1 MSYVKSVSGSDYR
14 FLVRGVML
22 YHTCPWLN
30 LLNGPLMF
38 KRRYVT
44 LLPLFVLLAAC
55 SSKPKPTETDTTTG
69 TPSGGFLLEPQ
80 HNVMQMGGDFANNPN
95 AQQFIDKMVNKH
107 GFDRQQLQEILSQAK
122 RLDSVLRLMDNQA
135 PTTSVKPPSGPN
147 GAWLRYRK
155 KFITPDNV
163 QNGVVFWNQYEDALN
178 RAWQVY
184 GVPPEI
190 IVGIIGVETRWGRVM
205 GKTRILDALATLSFN
220 YPRRAEYFSGEL
232 ETFLLMARDEQDDPL
247 NLKGSFAG
255 AMGYGQFMPSSYK
268 QYAVD
273 FSGDGHINLWD
284 PVDAIGSVANYFKAH
299 GWVKGDQVAV
309 MANGQAPGLP
319 NGFKTKYSISQLAAA
334 GLTPQQPLGNH
345 QQASLLRLDVGTGY
359 QYWYGLPNFYT
370 ITRYNHSTHYAM
382 AVWQLGQAVALARSE
397 PVCGGGR
404 NSVCTEDY
412 SGGLVTG
419 EGFQIS

>member
-14 FLVRGVML
+14 FLVRGGML

-55 SSKPKPTETDTTTG
+55 SSKPKPTETETTTG

-255 AMGYGQFMPSSYK
+255 AMGYGQFMPSSYT

-319 NGFKTKYSISQLAAA
+319 NGFKTRYSISQLATA

-382 AVWQLGQAVALARSE
+382 AVWQLGQAVALAR
-397 PVCGGGR
+397 V
-404 NSVCTEDY
+404 
-412 SGGLVTG
+412 
-419 EGFQIS
+419 Q

>member
-273 FSGDGHINLWD
+273 FSGDGHIKLWD

-382 AVWQLGQAVALARSE
+382 AVWQLGQAVALAR
-397 PVCGGGR
+397 V
-404 NSVCTEDY
+404 
-412 SGGLVTG
+412 
-419 EGFQIS
+419 Q

>member
-232 ETFLLMARDEQDDPL
+232 ETFLL
-247 NLKGSFAG
+247 
-255 AMGYGQFMPSSYK
+255 
-268 QYAVD
+268 
-273 FSGDGHINLWD
+273 I
-284 PVDAIGSVANYFKAH
+284 DAIGSVANYFKAH

-319 NGFKTKYSISQLAAA
+319 NGFKTRYSISQLAAA

-382 AVWQLGQAVALARSE
+382 AVWQLGQAVALAR
-397 PVCGGGR
+397 V
-404 NSVCTEDY
+404 
-412 SGGLVTG
+412 
-419 EGFQIS
+419 Q

>member
-184 GVPPEI
+184 GAPPEI

-382 AVWQLGQAVALARSE
+382 AVWQLGQAVALAR
-397 PVCGGGR
+397 V
-404 NSVCTEDY
+404 
-412 SGGLVTG
+412 
-419 EGFQIS
+419 Q

>member
-80 HNVMQMGGDFANNPN
+80 HNVMQMGGDFANNSN

-135 PTTSVKPPSGPN
+135 PTTSVKPPSGRN

-382 AVWQLGQAVALARSE
+382 AVWQLGQAVALAR
-397 PVCGGGR
+397 V
-404 NSVCTEDY
+404 
-412 SGGLVTG
+412 
-419 EGFQIS
+419 Q

>member
-55 SSKPKPTETDTTTG
+55 SSKPKPTETETTTG

-232 ETFLLMARDEQDDPL
+232 GTFLLMARDEQDDPL

-319 NGFKTKYSISQLAAA
+319 NGFKTRYSISQLAAA

-382 AVWQLGQAVALARSE
+382 AVWQLGQAVALAR
-397 PVCGGGR
+397 V
-404 NSVCTEDY
+404 
-412 SGGLVTG
+412 
-419 EGFQIS
+419 Q

>member
-69 TPSGGFLLEPQ
+69 TPSGVFLLEPQ

-319 NGFKTKYSISQLAAA
+319 NGFKTRYSISQLAAA

-382 AVWQLGQAVALARSE
+382 AVWQLGQAVALAR
-397 PVCGGGR
+397 V
-404 NSVCTEDY
+404 
-412 SGGLVTG
+412 
-419 EGFQIS
+419 Q

>member
-55 SSKPKPTETDTTTG
+55 SSKTKPTETETTTG

-80 HNVMQMGGDFANNPN
+80 HNVMQMGSDFANNPN
-95 AQQFIDKMVNKH
+95 AQQFIDRMVNKH

-319 NGFKTKYSISQLAAA
+319 NGFKTRYSISQLAAA

-382 AVWQLGQAVALARSE
+382 AVWQLGQAVALAR
-397 PVCGGGR
+397 V
-404 NSVCTEDY
+404 
-412 SGGLVTG
+412 
-419 EGFQIS
+419 Q

>member
-55 SSKPKPTETDTTTG
+55 SSQPKPTDTATTTG

-382 AVWQLGQAVALARSE
+382 AVWQLGQAVALAR
-397 PVCGGGR
+397 V
-404 NSVCTEDY
+404 
-412 SGGLVTG
+412 
-419 EGFQIS
+419 Q

>member
-55 SSKPKPTETDTTTG
+55 SSKPKPTETETTTG

-319 NGFKTKYSISQLAAA
+319 NGFKTRYSISQLAAA

-382 AVWQLGQAVALARSE
+382 AVWQLGQAAALAR
-397 PVCGGGR
+397 V
-404 NSVCTEDY
+404 
-412 SGGLVTG
+412 
-419 EGFQIS
+419 Q

>member
-334 GLTPQQPLGNH
+334 GLMPQQPLGNH

-382 AVWQLGQAVALARSE
+382 AVWQLGQAVALAR
-397 PVCGGGR
+397 V
-404 NSVCTEDY
+404 
-412 SGGLVTG
+412 
-419 EGFQIS
+419 Q

>member
-247 NLKGSFAG
+247 KLKGSFAG

-382 AVWQLGQAVALARSE
+382 AVWQLGQAVALAR
-397 PVCGGGR
+397 V
-404 NSVCTEDY
+404 
-412 SGGLVTG
+412 
-419 EGFQIS
+419 Q

>member
-1 MSYVKSVSGSDYR
+1 MSYVKSVSGSVYR
-14 FLVRGVML
+14 YLVRGVML

-382 AVWQLGQAVALARSE
+382 AVWQLGQAVALAR
-397 PVCGGGR
+397 V
-404 NSVCTEDY
+404 
-412 SGGLVTG
+412 
-419 EGFQIS
+419 Q

>member
-14 FLVRGVML
+14 FLVRGGML

-44 LLPLFVLLAAC
+44 LLPLFMLLAAC
-55 SSKPKPTETDTTTG
+55 SSKPKPTETETTTG

-319 NGFKTKYSISQLAAA
+319 NGFKTRYSISQLAAA

-370 ITRYNHSTHYAM
+370 ITRYNHNTHYAM
-382 AVWQLGQAVALARSE
+382 AVWQLGQAVALAR
-397 PVCGGGR
+397 V
-404 NSVCTEDY
+404 
-412 SGGLVTG
+412 
-419 EGFQIS
+419 Q

>member
-55 SSKPKPTETDTTTG
+55 SSKPKPTETETTTG

-220 YPRRAEYFSGEL
+220 YPRCAEYFSGEL

-319 NGFKTKYSISQLAAA
+319 NGFKTRYSISQLAAA

-382 AVWQLGQAVALARSE
+382 AVWQLGQAVALAR
-397 PVCGGGR
+397 V
-404 NSVCTEDY
+404 
-412 SGGLVTG
+412 
-419 EGFQIS
+419 Q

>member
-14 FLVRGVML
+14 FLVRGGTL

-382 AVWQLGQAVALARSE
+382 AVWQLGQAVALAR
-397 PVCGGGR
+397 V
-404 NSVCTEDY
+404 
-412 SGGLVTG
+412 
-419 EGFQIS
+419 Q

>member
-14 FLVRGVML
+14 FLVRGGML

-44 LLPLFVLLAAC
+44 LLPLFMLLAAC
-55 SSKPKPTETDTTTG
+55 SSKPKPTETETTTG

-319 NGFKTKYSISQLAAA
+319 NGFKTRDSISQLAAA

-382 AVWQLGQAVALARSE
+382 AVWQLGQAVALAR
-397 PVCGGGR
+397 V
-404 NSVCTEDY
+404 
-412 SGGLVTG
+412 
-419 EGFQIS
+419 Q

>member
-55 SSKPKPTETDTTTG
+55 SSKPKPTETETTTG

-163 QNGVVFWNQYEDALN
+163 QNGVIFWNQYEDALN

-232 ETFLLMARDEQDDPL
+232 ETFLLMADDPL

-319 NGFKTKYSISQLAAA
+319 NGFKTRYSISQLAAA

-345 QQASLLRLDVGTGY
+345 QQDSLLRLDVGTGY

-382 AVWQLGQAVALARSE
+382 AVWQLGQAVALAR
-397 PVCGGGR
+397 V
-404 NSVCTEDY
+404 
-412 SGGLVTG
+412 
-419 EGFQIS
+419 Q

>member
-14 FLVRGVML
+14 FLVRGGML

-55 SSKPKPTETDTTTG
+55 SSKPKPTETETTTG

-319 NGFKTKYSISQLAAA
+319 NGFKTRYSISQLAAA
-334 GLTPQQPLGNH
+334 GLTPQQPLGNY

-382 AVWQLGQAVALARSE
+382 AVWQLGQAVALAR
-397 PVCGGGR
+397 V
-404 NSVCTEDY
+404 
-412 SGGLVTG
+412 
-419 EGFQIS
+419 Q

>member
-232 ETFLLMARDEQDDPL
+232 ETFLLMARDEKDDPL

-382 AVWQLGQAVALARSE
+382 AVWQLGQAVALAR
-397 PVCGGGR
+397 V
-404 NSVCTEDY
+404 
-412 SGGLVTG
+412 
-419 EGFQIS
+419 Q

>member
-14 FLVRGVML
+14 FLVRGGML

-55 SSKPKPTETDTTTG
+55 SSKPKPTETETTTG

-107 GFDRQQLQEILSQAK
+107 GFNRQQLQEILSQAK

-184 GVPPEI
+184 GVPPKI

-319 NGFKTKYSISQLAAA
+319 NGFKTRYSISQLAAA

-382 AVWQLGQAVALARSE
+382 AVWQLGQAVALAR
-397 PVCGGGR
+397 V
-404 NSVCTEDY
+404 
-412 SGGLVTG
+412 
-419 EGFQIS
+419 Q

>member
-55 SSKPKPTETDTTTG
+55 SSKPKPTETETTTG

-232 ETFLLMARDEQDDPL
+232 ETFLLMVRDEQDDPL

-319 NGFKTKYSISQLAAA
+319 NGFKTRYSISQLATA

-382 AVWQLGQAVALARSE
+382 AVWQLGQAVALAR
-397 PVCGGGR
+397 V
-404 NSVCTEDY
+404 
-412 SGGLVTG
+412 
-419 EGFQIS
+419 Q

>member
-55 SSKPKPTETDTTTG
+55 SSKPKPTETETTTG

-80 HNVMQMGGDFANNPN
+80 HTVMQMGGDFANNPN

-319 NGFKTKYSISQLAAA
+319 NGFKTRYSISQLAAA

-382 AVWQLGQAVALARSE
+382 AVWQLGQAVALAR
-397 PVCGGGR
+397 V
-404 NSVCTEDY
+404 
-412 SGGLVTG
+412 
-419 EGFQIS
+419 Q

>member
-14 FLVRGVML
+14 FLVRGGML

-44 LLPLFVLLAAC
+44 LLPLFMLLAAC
-55 SSKPKPTETDTTTG
+55 SSKPKPTETETTTG

-319 NGFKTKYSISQLAAA
+319 NGFKTRYSISQLAAA

-345 QQASLLRLDVGTGY
+345 QQASLLRLDVGTATSTGTVCRTSTP
-359 QYWYGLPNFYT
+359 LPV
-370 ITRYNHSTHYAM
+370 ITTAPITQ
-382 AVWQLGQAVALARSE
+382 WRS
-397 PVCGGGR
+397 G
-404 NSVCTEDY
+404 S
-412 SGGLVTG
+412 
-419 EGFQIS
+419 

>member
-95 AQQFIDKMVNKH
+95 AQQFIDRMVNKH

-299 GWVKGDQVAV
+299 GWVKGDQIAV

-359 QYWYGLPNFYT
+359 QYWYGLPNFYS

-382 AVWQLGQAVALARSE
+382 AVWQLGQAVALAR
-397 PVCGGGR
+397 V
-404 NSVCTEDY
+404 
-412 SGGLVTG
+412 
-419 EGFQIS
+419 Q

>member
-55 SSKPKPTETDTTTG
+55 SSKPKPTETETTTG

-247 NLKGSFAG
+247 DLKGSFAG

-319 NGFKTKYSISQLAAA
+319 NGFKTRYSISQLAAA

-382 AVWQLGQAVALARSE
+382 AVWQLGQAVALAR
-397 PVCGGGR
+397 V
-404 NSVCTEDY
+404 
-412 SGGLVTG
+412 
-419 EGFQIS
+419 Q

>member
-232 ETFLLMARDEQDDPL
+232 ETFLLMARNEQDDPL

-382 AVWQLGQAVALARSE
+382 AVWQLGQAVALAR
-397 PVCGGGR
+397 V
-404 NSVCTEDY
+404 
-412 SGGLVTG
+412 
-419 EGFQIS
+419 Q

>member
-232 ETFLLMARDEQDDPL
+232 ETFLLMARDEQDEPL

-382 AVWQLGQAVALARSE
+382 AVWQLGQAVALAR
-397 PVCGGGR
+397 V
-404 NSVCTEDY
+404 
-412 SGGLVTG
+412 
-419 EGFQIS
+419 Q

>member
-107 GFDRQQLQEILSQAK
+107 GFDRQQLQEILSRAK

-382 AVWQLGQAVALARSE
+382 AVWQLGQAVALAR
-397 PVCGGGR
+397 V
-404 NSVCTEDY
+404 
-412 SGGLVTG
+412 
-419 EGFQIS
+419 Q

>member
-55 SSKPKPTETDTTTG
+55 SSKPKPTETETTTG

-205 GKTRILDALATLSFN
+205 GKNRILDALATLSFN

-319 NGFKTKYSISQLAAA
+319 NGFKTRYSISQLAAA

-382 AVWQLGQAVALARSE
+382 AVWQLGQAVALAR
-397 PVCGGGR
+397 V
-404 NSVCTEDY
+404 
-412 SGGLVTG
+412 
-419 EGFQIS
+419 Q

>member
-55 SSKPKPTETDTTTG
+55 SSKPKPNETETTTG

-382 AVWQLGQAVALARSE
+382 AVWQLGQAVALAR
-397 PVCGGGR
+397 V
-404 NSVCTEDY
+404 
-412 SGGLVTG
+412 
-419 EGFQIS
+419 Q

>member
-319 NGFKTKYSISQLAAA
+319 NGFKTKHSISQLAAA

-382 AVWQLGQAVALARSE
+382 AVWQLGQAVALAR
-397 PVCGGGR
+397 V
-404 NSVCTEDY
+404 
-412 SGGLVTG
+412 
-419 EGFQIS
+419 Q

>member
-55 SSKPKPTETDTTTG
+55 SSKPKPTETETTTG

-95 AQQFIDKMVNKH
+95 AQQFIDRMVNKH

-122 RLDSVLRLMDNQA
+122 LLDSVLRLMDNQA

-319 NGFKTKYSISQLAAA
+319 NGFKTRYSISQLAAA

-382 AVWQLGQAVALARSE
+382 AVWQLGQAVALAR
-397 PVCGGGR
+397 V
-404 NSVCTEDY
+404 
-412 SGGLVTG
+412 
-419 EGFQIS
+419 Q

>member
-55 SSKPKPTETDTTTG
+55 SSKPKPTETETTTG

-80 HNVMQMGGDFANNPN
+80 HNVMQMGGDFVNNPN

-319 NGFKTKYSISQLAAA
+319 NGFKTRYSISQLAAA

-382 AVWQLGQAVALARSE
+382 AVWQLGQAVALAR
-397 PVCGGGR
+397 V
-404 NSVCTEDY
+404 
-412 SGGLVTG
+412 
-419 EGFQIS
+419 Q